1 MSKLKQ
7 LITFSFGGAVT
18 CGCIAI
24 YQGNEKFYREILM
37 PAVCVFDPEKVHQW
51 GITLVKY
58 NLLPKPKFGDSPFL
72 STQVF
77 GRQFPNPVGLAAGFD
92 KHAEAVDGL
101 MQMGFGFV
109 EVGSVTP
116 EPQEGNPKPRVF
128 RLMEDNAV
136 INRYGFNSQGHQVV
150 YDRLRTRVKAR
161 FSKDETQPTPYIA
174 MQRNLFWIGES
185 WSIWATIDHK
195 KAPGVL
201 GVNLGKN
208 KTSQDPVGDYVQ
220 GVRMFGQLA
229 DYLVVNI
236 SSPNTPGLRDMQGRE
251 QLQQLLEKVVRER
264 NSIKTSH
271 KPPLLVKIAPDLSYK
286 DKEDIAAVLSK
297 KQCGVDGIIV
307 SNTTVT
313 RPESL
318 ISSNKAEVGGL
329 SGEPLKDLA
338 TKTISDM
345 YRLTEGKL
353 PIIGVGGI
361 GSGKDAY
368 EKIKAGASLVQ
379 LYTALVYQGPP
390 VVGRVRRELEEL
402 LKEDGYKSVAHA
414 VGASHRPDKK
424 ATKS

>member
-161 FSKDETQPTPYIA
+161 FSKDET
-174 MQRNLFWIGES
+174 
-185 WSIWATIDHK
+185 
-195 KAPGVL
+195 PGVL